1 MMEESL
7 QSPELAAV
15 IVDDEPIARR
25 RLARLLTTIGGV
37 RVVAE
42 AGDVAAAVEEVR
54 RHRPDLLLLDV
65 RMPGGDG
72 FDVVDALRDA
82 PPAVVFVTAFGHYAL
97 PAFAADAVDYLT
109 KPVEEE
115 RLEAALMRVRQRLET
130 RDAAERLA
138 EMTAA
143 FQALRQAMRQEQTG
157 LPPFWVRTRGR
168 LVRVAAAGVTRID
181 AERDYSRLYADGETY
196 LLDETL
202 ASLESRLPAEQFI
215 RVHRSTILRTEAIK
229 GFRRGRHGSW
239 SVELLD
245 GSEVRIGRS
254 YLSCMKL
261 VSPPA

>member
-1 MMEESL
+1 MMAEQNL
-7 QSPELAAV
+7 TAI

-25 RLARLLTTIGGV
+25 RLARLLASVGGV
-37 RVVAE
+37 KVVAE
-42 AGDVAAAVEEVR
+42 AGDVAAAVEEAR
-54 RHRPDLLLLDV
+54 RHLPDLLLLDV

-72 FDVVDALRDA
+72 FDVIDVLKEA

-115 RLEAALMRVRQRLET
+115 RLAAALLRVRQRLGI
-130 RDAAERLA
+130 RNAAERLA

-143 FQALRQAMRQEQTG
+143 FDALRQAMRQEQSG
-157 LPPFWVRTRGR
+157 LPPFWVRSRGR
-168 LVRVAAAGVTRID
+168 LLRVSAAGVSRID
-181 AERDYSRLYADGETY
+181 AERDYARLYAEGETY

-215 RVHRSTILRTEAIK
+215 RVHRSTILRMEAIR
-229 GFRRGRHGSW
+229 GFRRGRHGAW
-239 SVELLD
+239 FAELLD

-261 VSPPA
+261 VAL

>member
-1 MMEESL
+1 MMAEQNL
-7 QSPELAAV
+7 TAI

-25 RLARLLTTIGGV
+25 RLARLLASVGGV
-37 RVVAE
+37 KVVAE
-42 AGDVAAAVEEVR
+42 AGDVAAAVEEAR
-54 RHRPDLLLLDV
+54 RHLPDLLLLDV

-72 FDVVDALRDA
+72 FDVIDALKEA

-115 RLEAALMRVRQRLET
+115 RLAAALLRVRQRLGI
-130 RDAAERLA
+130 RNAAERLA

-143 FQALRQAMRQEQTG
+143 FDALRQAMRQEQSG
-157 LPPFWVRTRGR
+157 LPPFWVRSRGR
-168 LVRVAAAGVTRID
+168 LLRVSAAGVSRID
-181 AERDYSRLYADGETY
+181 AERDYARLYAEGETY

-215 RVHRSTILRTEAIK
+215 RVHRSTILRMEAIK
-229 GFRRGRHGSW
+229 GFRRGRHGAW
-239 SVELLD
+239 FAELLD

-261 VSPPA
+261 VAL

>member
-1 MMEESL
+1 MIAERDL
-7 QSPELAAV
+7 TAI

-25 RLARLLTTIGGV
+25 RLARLLASIGGV
-37 RVVAE
+37 EVVAQ
-42 AGDVAAAVEEVR
+42 AGDVAAAVEETR
-54 RHRPDLLLLDV
+54 RHLPDLLLLDV

-115 RLEAALMRVRQRLET
+115 RLAASLLRVRHRLGT
-130 RDAAERLA
+130 RNAAERLA

-143 FQALRQAMRQEQTG
+143 FDALRQAMRQEQSG
-157 LPPFWVRTRGR
+157 LPPFWVRSRGR
-168 LVRVAAAGVTRID
+168 LLRVSAAGVTRID
-181 AERDYSRLYADGETY
+181 AERDYARLYAEGETY

-215 RVHRSTILRTEAIK
+215 RVHRSTILRMEAIK
-229 GFRRGRHGSW
+229 GFRRGRHGAW
-239 SVELLD
+239 FAELLD

-261 VSPPA
+261 VAL

>member
-1 MMEESL
+1 MTDIL
-7 QSPELAAV
+7 DLTAIV
-15 IVDDEPIARR
+15 IDDEPIARR
-25 RLARLLTTIGGV
+25 RLSRLLAAIGGV

-42 AGDVAAAVEEVR
+42 AGDVAAAVDAAR
-54 RHRPDLLLLDV
+54 THAPDLLLLDV

-72 FDVVDALRDA
+72 FDVVEALKDN

-109 KPVEEE
+109 KPVEEG
-115 RLEAALMRVRQRLET
+115 RLVAALGRVRQRLET
-130 RDAAERLA
+130 RNAADRLA

-143 FQALRQAMRQEQTG
+143 FDALRQAVRQEQGG
-157 LPPFWVRTRGR
+157 LPPFWVRSRGR
-168 LVRVAAAGVTRID
+168 LLRVAAAGVTRID
-181 AERDYSRLYADGETY
+181 AERDYARLYADGETY

-215 RVHRSTILRTEAIK
+215 RVHRSTILRTEAIR
-229 GFRRGRHGSW
+229 GFRRGRHGAW
-239 SVELLD
+239 AAELLD

-261 VSPPA
+261 VVP